1 MRDAQGILE
10 ASHGLGELGFRLSAL
25 VPPRAEHDDRA
36 EDDEQQ
42 ARQLSGHEEH
52 AHAHNQR
59 RDEAD
64 DRETR
69 RLGARWR
76 FGEIDGSSARVRDDL
91 GRPDEP
97 DVGRFPRRLG
107 HLRLNQLDLRVPE
120 ENHVSGG
127 HRGMLNAM
135 VADENAVG
143 GIKVM
148 NLDTG
153 ADGNT
158 SVSF

>member
-1 MRDAQGILE
+1 MLTPMISGAMRPMIGKRD
-10 ASHGLGELGFRLSAL
+10 GLGRVGA
-25 VPPRAEHDDRA
+25 
-36 EDDEQQ
+36 
-42 ARQLSGHEEH
+42 SGSL
-52 AHAHNQR
+52 
-59 RDEAD
+59 
-64 DRETR
+64 TV
-69 RLGARWR
+69 
-76 FGEIDGSSARVRDDL
+76 RVRDDL

-135 VADENAVG
+135 VTDENAVS

-158 SVSF
+158 RVSL